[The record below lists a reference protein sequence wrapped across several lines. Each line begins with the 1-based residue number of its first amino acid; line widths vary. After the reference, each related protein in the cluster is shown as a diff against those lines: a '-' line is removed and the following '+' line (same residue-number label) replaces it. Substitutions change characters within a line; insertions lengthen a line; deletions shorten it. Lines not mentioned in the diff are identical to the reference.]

1 MSELEQKIRALSL
14 RTPDQSLDD
23 QILAVLRQPDVTAP
37 LTEQSAVDR
46 SVTHDTADF
55 SPTLHTN
62 RRGTVVTSGWIVASV
77 SMLIGTIVGNA
88 LPSFSS
94 QQAQRETPMS
104 PDHTAEIAGSPNR
117 ESASGSVDP
126 RVSETEDST
135 VTEYARSGSGS
146 VASQIVESIWI
157 SPTAAAVAWEQQT
170 GQIFNVANHV
180 NDRRFDMCRE
190 CHRVGG

>member
-23 QILAVLRQPDVTAP
+23 RILAALRQSNMTDPTK
-37 LTEQSAVDR
+37 QSAVDR
-46 SVTHDTADF
+46 PMTHDAADF

-77 SMLIGTIVGNA
+77 SMLIGTVVGNA

-94 QQAQRETPMS
+94 KQSQREASMS
-104 PDHTAEIAGSPNR
+104 PDQTTEIAGSPNR
-117 ESASGSVDP
+117 ESASGPVDP
-126 RVSETEDST
+126 PVSERADST
-135 VTEYARSGSGS
+135 STEYARSGSGS

>member
-1 MSELEQKIRALSL
+1 MSELEQKIRALPL

-23 QILAVLRQPDVTAP
+23 RILATLRQSDMTDP
-37 LTEQSAVDR
+37 TEQSAVDK
-46 SVTHDTADF
+46 SVTSEAADF
-55 SPTLHTN
+55 SQALHTN

-77 SMLIGTIVGNA
+77 SMLIGTVVGNA

-94 QQAQRETPMS
+94 QQSQREASMS
-104 PDHTAEIAGSPNR
+104 PDQTTEIAGSPNR
-117 ESASGSVDP
+117 ESASGPVDP
-126 RVSETEDST
+126 PVSERGDST
-135 VTEYARSGSGS
+135 STEYARSGSGS

>member
-1 MSELEQKIRALSL
+1 MSELEQRIRALSL

-23 QILAVLRQPDVTAP
+23 RILSTLRQPDVAEP
-37 LTEQSAVDR
+37 TELSPAEK
-46 SVTHDTADF
+46 SVIADKDEF
-55 SPTLHTN
+55 SPALHTN

-77 SMLIGTIVGNA
+77 SMMIGTVIGNA
-88 LPSFSS
+88 MPSLSS
-94 QQAQRETPMS
+94 LHAKRDMPMN
-104 PDHTAEIAGSPNR
+104 PDQTARIAGTAYW
-117 ESASGSVDP
+117 ESANGSEER
-126 RVSETEDST
+126 RVSEPDNSIVIENVKS
-135 VTEYARSGSGS
+135 RSGA

>member
-1 MSELEQKIRALSL
+1 MNELEQKIRALSL

-23 QILAVLRQPDVTAP
+23 RILAVLLQSDGTQPTELSPAEKS
-37 LTEQSAVDR
+37 LTPDNV
-46 SVTHDTADF
+46 DF
-55 SPTLHTN
+55 SPTLHAN

-77 SMLIGTIVGNA
+77 SMLIGTVVGSA
-88 LPSFSS
+88 LPSISS
-94 QQAQRETPMS
+94 LQAQRNKS
-104 PDHTAEIAGSPNR
+104 VNPDQTAEIAGAGHR
-117 ESASGSVDP
+117 ESTNESVEP
-126 RVSETEDST
+126 RTSEHGDST
-135 VTEYARSGSGS
+135 VTGNVRVSSGS

>member
-23 QILAVLRQPDVTAP
+23 RILAALRQSDMTDP
-37 LTEQSAVDR
+37 TEESAVDK
-46 SVTHDTADF
+46 SVTRDAADF
-55 SPTLHTN
+55 SQALHTH

-77 SMLIGTIVGNA
+77 SMLIGTLVGNA

-94 QQAQRETPMS
+94 RQAQQETS
-104 PDHTAEIAGSPNR
+104 INPDQTAEIAGPPNG

-126 RVSETEDST
+126 GVSEMEDST

-146 VASQIVESIWI
+146 IASQIVESIWV

-170 GQIFNVANHV
+170 GQIFNVVNHV
-180 NDRRFDMCRE
+180 SDRRFDMCRE

>member
-23 QILAVLRQPDVTAP
+23 RILAALRQSDMTDP
-37 LTEQSAVDR
+37 TEESAVDK
-46 SVTHDTADF
+46 SVTRDAADF
-55 SPTLHTN
+55 SQALHTY

-77 SMLIGTIVGNA
+77 SMLIGTLVGNA

-94 QQAQRETPMS
+94 RQAQQETS
-104 PDHTAEIAGSPNR
+104 VNPDQTAEIAGPPNG

-126 RVSETEDST
+126 GVSEMEDST

-146 VASQIVESIWI
+146 IASQIVESIWV

>member
-1 MSELEQKIRALSL
+1 MSELELRIRALSL
-14 RTPDQSLDD
+14 RTPDHSLDD
-23 QILAVLRQPDVTAP
+23 RVLAALRQSDVTQP
-37 LTEQSAVDR
+37 TELS
-46 SVTHDTADF
+46 TAEKAITPDNVGF
-55 SPTLHTN
+55 SPALNTN

-77 SMLIGTIVGNA
+77 SMLIGTVVGNA

-94 QQAQRETPMS
+94 RQAQRETSMN
-104 PDHTAEIAGSPNR
+104 PDQTAEIAGSPNG

-126 RVSETEDST
+126 GVSETEDST

>member
-1 MSELEQKIRALSL
+1 MSELEQRIRALSL

-23 QILAVLRQPDVTAP
+23 RILAVLRQSDVTQP
-37 LTEQSAVDR
+37 TELSPAEK
-46 SVTHDTADF
+46 SVTPDNVDF
-55 SPTLHTN
+55 SPALQAN

-88 LPSFSS
+88 LPSISS
-94 QQAQRETPMS
+94 LQVQQNTSMNTDQTS
-104 PDHTAEIAGSPNR
+104 EIARAGHRESTNGPVEPR
-117 ESASGSVDP
+117 ESAKG
-126 RVSETEDST
+126 DST
-135 VTEYARSGSGS
+135 VTGNVRVSSGS

-170 GQIFNVANHV
+170 GQIFNVVNHV
-180 NDRRFDMCRE
+180 SDRRFDMCRE

>member
-23 QILAVLRQPDVTAP
+23 RILAALRQSDMTDPTG
-37 LTEQSAVDR
+37 QSAVDK
-46 SVTHDTADF
+46 SVTRDAADF
-55 SPTLHTN
+55 SQALHTN

-77 SMLIGTIVGNA
+77 SMLIGTVVGNA
-88 LPSFSS
+88 LPSLSS
-94 QQAQRETPMS
+94 QQLQRQASMN
-104 PDHTAEIAGSPNR
+104 PDQTAKIVGSANR
-117 ESASGSVDP
+117 ESASGSADP
-126 RVSETEDST
+126 PVSKRGDSI

>member
-23 QILAVLRQPDVTAP
+23 RILAVLRQSDVTDP
-37 LTEQSAVDR
+37 TEQPAADK
-46 SVTHDTADF
+46 SVRRDAADF

-77 SMLIGTIVGNA
+77 SMLIGTVVGNA

-94 QQAQRETPMS
+94 QQAQREASMS
-104 PDHTAEIAGSPNR
+104 PDQTAEIAVSPNG
-117 ESASGSVDP
+117 ESASGPADP
-126 RVSETEDST
+126 RVSKRGNST
-135 VTEYARSGSGS
+135 STEYVGSGSGS

>member
-14 RTPDQSLDD
+14 RGPDQSLDD
-23 QILAVLRQPDVTAP
+23 RILAVLQQSNVTEP
-37 LTEQSAVDR
+37 TEQSAVDK
-46 SVTHDTADF
+46 SETTDAADF
-55 SPTLHTN
+55 SQALQTN

-77 SMLIGTIVGNA
+77 SMLIGTVVGNA

-94 QQAQRETPMS
+94 QQLNREASIS
-104 PDHTAEIAGSPNR
+104 PDQTVEIAGTPNR
-117 ESASGSVDP
+117 ESAIGPVDP
-126 RVSETEDST
+126 SVSERGDST
-135 VTEYARSGSGS
+135 STEYARSGSGS

>member
-14 RTPDQSLDD
+14 RTPNQSLDD
-23 QILAVLRQPDVTAP
+23 RILAALRQSDVTDP
-37 LTEQSAVDR
+37 TEQSAVDK
-46 SVTHDTADF
+46 SVRHDAADF

-77 SMLIGTIVGNA
+77 SMLIGTVVGNA

-94 QQAQRETPMS
+94 QQAHRDTPWN
-104 PDHTAEIAGSPNR
+104 PDQTAKIAGSPNGK
-117 ESASGSVDP
+117 SASGSADP
-126 RVSETEDST
+126 PVSKRGDST
-135 VTEYARSGSGS
+135 VTEYARSDSGS